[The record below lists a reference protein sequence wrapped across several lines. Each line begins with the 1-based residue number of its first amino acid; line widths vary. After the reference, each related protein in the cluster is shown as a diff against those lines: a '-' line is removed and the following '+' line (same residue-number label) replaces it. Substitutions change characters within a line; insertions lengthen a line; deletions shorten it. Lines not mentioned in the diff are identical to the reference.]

1 MYGFVCQF
9 IAKVPLAPGGVTKGL
24 VQNGEVGRVLLLRY
38 RGVDVARV
46 NEIER
51 ERCAWYF

>member
-1 MYGFVCQF
+1 MDGFACQF
-9 IAKVPLAPGGVTKGL
+9 IAKVPLAPGRGSNGL

-51 ERCAWYF
+51 KRCAWYL